1 MLREAGIL
9 DLPTELYGCSINW
22 KSNQEE
28 IISQTGVVTLPE
40 EGIKNVVLTAEI
52 ICGSEKDSKT
62 FSIEVW
68 AENVDA
74 ETYLQKAL
82 EAMKW
87 DFKLLQPVHGED
99 TNILVKLKELL
110 NKKGYEGVSVS
121 IQSTA
126 DETLISQNGRIYY
139 PVVPEGGSFTNGKQ
153 VQVFFD
159 LTVGEQTVTYP
170 TTNTYALLV
179 PWDQGEVENSL
190 RKEADAALTEE
201 VLCGD
206 NESLSSVVSDLNLP
220 SCIEGDKYSF
230 AQITWN
236 SSDENHLVISD
247 ENRKGSAD
255 AYYNSFVGKVYQDH
269 EVHHVMLTAEVKN
282 PSTDAMVSKT
292 FEITISPMSEEQLG
306 QTLDT
311 MNQILACYTA
321 DKLTDYTTKEKLD
334 LTAVKH
340 DIGLVIPKN
349 VVTKEELAALSYGAY
364 WDYWNYKFTVT
375 SSNTDVIDVNSFR
388 AYVYRPLGSDASA
401 DQKVTLHV
409 QMTSKENPNLSV
421 SKDMEVTVA
430 HLERDEINQALALMD
445 AAKMSYEEGLLGGN
459 TDVYSIIDHLTPY
472 KEIVWNEDQ
481 SGVEYIYRHADRK
494 NNGIIVDELPGWEE
508 QEDWRLFHTSDK
520 NQIANE
526 TLLLGETP
534 EENTFVKINSVLTD
548 EVFGKYYTKFRDD
561 PSYDV
566 ETLTKFKQL
575 YKQPVHT
582 YVMVVGKGN
591 YTVNFAS
598 MTRQYKSVAYR
609 PQLTAFQQKLDKPI
623 SVSFTLLG
631 RDGEV
636 IIPKTTENSFTTGA
650 TVFDVFQ
657 KVLGEHEIA
666 YTAKGSYI
674 SSVNGLAEKAD
685 GQNSGWMYTVG
696 DVYVNSYMNA
706 QELAG
711 GEEIVV
717 KYVKDYKL
725 ANTQWIEQESPK
737 PSE

>member
-1 MLREAGIL
+1 
-9 DLPTELYGCSINW
+9 
-22 KSNQEE
+22 
-28 IISQTGVVTLPE
+28 
-40 EGIKNVVLTAEI
+40 
-52 ICGSEKDSKT
+52 
-62 FSIEVW
+62 
-68 AENVDA
+68 
-74 ETYLQKAL
+74 
-82 EAMKW
+82 
-87 DFKLLQPVHGED
+87 
-99 TNILVKLKELL
+99 
-110 NKKGYEGVSVS
+110 
-121 IQSTA
+121 
-126 DETLISQNGRIYY
+126 
-139 PVVPEGGSFTNGKQ
+139 
-153 VQVFFD
+153 
-159 LTVGEQTVTYP
+159 
-170 TTNTYALLV
+170 
-179 PWDQGEVENSL
+179 
-190 RKEADAALTEE
+190 
-201 VLCGD
+201 
-206 NESLSSVVSDLNLP
+206 
-220 SCIEGDKYSF
+220 
-230 AQITWN
+230 
-236 SSDENHLVISD
+236 
-247 ENRKGSAD
+247 
-255 AYYNSFVGKVYQDH
+255 
-269 EVHHVMLTAEVKN
+269 
-282 PSTDAMVSKT
+282 
-292 FEITISPMSEEQLG
+292 
-306 QTLDT
+306 

-375 SSNTDVIDVNSFR
+375 SSNTDIIDVNSFR
-388 AYVYRPLGSDASA
+388 ASVYRPLGSDASA

-421 SKDMEVTVA
+421 SKDLEVTVA
-430 HLERDEINQALALMD
+430 HLERDEINHALALMD
-445 AAKMSYEEGLLGGN
+445 AAKIGYEEGLLGGN

-534 EENTFVKINSVLTD
+534 EENSFVKINSVLTD

-598 MTRQYKSVAYR
+598 MSRQNKSMAYR

-636 IIPKTTENSFTTGA
+636 IIPKTTESSFTTGA

-674 SSVNGLAEKAD
+674 SSINGLAEKAD
-685 GQNSGWMYTVG
+685 GQN
-696 DVYVNSYMNA
+696 
-706 QELAG
+706 
-711 GEEIVV
+711 
-717 KYVKDYKL
+717 
-725 ANTQWIEQESPK
+725 
-737 PSE
+737 